1 MMMIQSQ
8 ERKDSN
14 ESQREMAIS
23 LINELGFDAAVAV
36 CCEHGWE
43 NTLEQVMGMLPEETT
58 SH

>member
-1 MMMIQSQ
+1 MMMMRMQ
-8 ERKDSN
+8 ERDDSG
-14 ESQREMAIS
+14 ESRREMAIS

-43 NTLEQVMGMLPEETT
+43 NTLEQVMDMRPEETT

>member
-1 MMMIQSQ
+1 MMMQLR
-8 ERKDSN
+8 EREDSS

-43 NTLEQVMGMLPEETT
+43 RTLEQVMDMLPEERT

>member
-1 MMMIQSQ
+1 MMMQLR
-8 ERKDSN
+8 EREDSS

-43 NTLEQVMGMLPEETT
+43 RTLEQVMDMLPEETT

>member
-1 MMMIQSQ
+1 MMMTQMHKR
-8 ERKDSN
+8 EDSS

-43 NTLEQVMGMLPEETT
+43 RTLEQVMDLLPEEAT

>member
-1 MMMIQSQ
+1 MMTMHMQKR
-8 ERKDSN
+8 EDSHQ
-14 ESQREMAIS
+14 SQREMAIS

-43 NTLEQVMGMLPEETT
+43 RTLEQIMDLLPEDAT

>member
-1 MMMIQSQ
+1 MMMLLR
-8 ERKDSN
+8 EREDSS

-43 NTLEQVMGMLPEETT
+43 RTLEQVMDMLPEETT

>member
-1 MMMIQSQ
+1 MMMMQSQ

-43 NTLEQVMGMLPEETT
+43 NTLEQVMDMLPEETT

>member
-1 MMMIQSQ
+1 
-8 ERKDSN
+8 
-14 ESQREMAIS
+14 MAIS

-43 NTLEQVMGMLPEETT
+43 NTLEEVMDLLPEEAT

>member
-8 ERKDSN
+8 ERKDSS

-43 NTLEQVMGMLPEETT
+43 NTLEEVMDLLPEEAT